1 METGAE
7 TIAIV
12 VTPADQTTL
21 IGGVLGAVS
30 FILIISILLL
40 LVLIC
45 WFIRRLISKKPNL

>member
-1 METGAE
+1 METGTE